1 MLGFLH
7 IIELDF
13 EPLPYFPDQSTYIF
27 ITSFQSDCGLLAV
40 DLHSMRNIME
50 FILGLVSPGSYSGCG
65 LVLCMVG
72 F

>member
-27 ITSFQSDCGLLAV
+27 ITPVQSDSGLLAV
-40 DLHSMRNIME
+40 RPPFYALRNIME
-50 FILGLVSPGSYSGCG
+50 FIVGLVSPGS
-65 LVLCMVG
+65 
-72 F
+72 